1 MIQKVILAGTQG
13 SCAGVRMAIEALER
27 LLERCGPPVYC
38 YHQVVH
44 NRIVVERF
52 EAQGVVFVDNVED
65 VPPSAPLLLSAHGSG
80 PDVMEKART
89 RHGLVVDAVCPMV
102 AKVHHELRTRAA
114 RGYRIVYVGH
124 AGHDEVV
131 GSLAHAPNVDL
142 VERTEDVESLPIDG
156 EPVAVLAQTTLAEH
170 EWKGVVHAAE
180 RRFGHVWTAP
190 RSDICFATTNRQR
203 SIAEL
208 ATVTDAV
215 VVVGSPNSSNTAAL
229 VAAAAR
235 AGSPRV
241 LRVEGPDEL
250 PADLHGVVG
259 VSSGAS
265 TPDDQLAAVVAALS
279 PSGEF
284 EVLPAIEE
292 ETVFPLPRELRDP
305 RR

>member
-1 MIQKVILAGTQG
+1 
-13 SCAGVRMAIEALER
+13 
-27 LLERCGPPVYC
+27 VYC

-80 PDVMEKART
+80 PDVMEKARS
-89 RHGLVVDAVCPMV
+89 RHDLVVDAVCPMV

-170 EWKGVVHAAE
+170 EWEGVVHAAE

-229 VAAAAR
+229 VAAATR

-250 PADLHGVVG
+250 PADLHGVIG

-265 TPDDQLAAVVAALS
+265 TPDDQLATVVAALS
-279 PSGEF
+279 PSGEV